1 MSEIKPVAVGVIGC
15 GNISG
20 AYMRMLQT
28 LPIVQVVACAD
39 LRPEAAQALAAQFNI
54 PRVLTVAA
62 LLADPAIEIV
72 LNLTTPQGHGE
83 IALAALAAGKSV
95 YNEKP
100 LALTR
105 EEGRQML
112 AASAARG
119 LRVGGAPDTF
129 LGGGLQTCREL
140 IDAGAIGTPVAATAF
155 MMSRGHEHWHP
166 NPAFYY
172 QKGGGPMFDMGP
184 YYLTALVSLLGPVQR
199 VSGATRITRPQR
211 TVTSQ
216 PRYGEI
222 IEVEVP
228 THVAGLL
235 DFAAGPIGTIITT
248 FDVQAS
254 NLPWIEIYGTAG
266 TLAAPDPNTFGG
278 PVRLRLAADNEWR
291 EIAVTRPFTA
301 NSRGLGLADMA
312 EGIRTGRP
320 HRANG
325 ELAYHVLD
333 IMHAIHDAS
342 AASRSVILESTCA
355 RPDAMPA

>member
-1 MSEIKPVAVGVIGC
+1 MNEIKPVAVGVIGC

-28 LPIVQVVACAD
+28 LPIVQVIACAD
-39 LRPEAAQALAAQFNI
+39 LRMEAAQALADQHGV
-54 PRVLTVAA
+54 PQVLTVEA
-62 LLADPAIEIV
+62 LLADPQIEIV
-72 LNLTTPQGHGE
+72 LNLTIPQAHGE

-105 EEGRQML
+105 EEGRRML
-112 AASAARG
+112 ALAAEKG
-119 LRVGGAPDTF
+119 LRVGSAPDTF

-140 IDAGAIGTPVAATAF
+140 IDSGVIGTPVAVTAF

-166 NPAFYY
+166 NPGFYY

-199 VSGATRITRPQR
+199 VSGATRITRKQR
-211 TVTSQ
+211 TITSQ
-216 PRYGEI
+216 PRYGEVI
-222 IEVEVP
+222 NVEVP
-228 THVAGLL
+228 THVTGLL
-235 DFAAGPIGTIITT
+235 DFAAGPVGTIITT

-254 NLPWIEIYGTAG
+254 TLPWIEIYGTAG

-278 PVRLRLAADNEWR
+278 PVRLRLAADDEWK
-291 EIAVTRPFTA
+291 EIPVTRPYTE

-312 EGIRTGRP
+312 EGIRTGRA

-342 AASRSVILESTCA
+342 DTGRHVLLESTCE
-355 RPDAMPA
+355 RPDAMPG

>member
-1 MSEIKPVAVGVIGC
+1 MHEMKPVSVGVIGC

-20 AYMRMLQT
+20 AYMRMLGT
-28 LPIVQVVACAD
+28 LPTVQIVACAD
-39 LRPEAAQALAAQFNI
+39 LRREAAAAMAQQWQI
-54 PRVLTVAA
+54 PQVLGVDE
-62 LLADPAIEIV
+62 LLAVPEIEIV
-72 LNLTTPQGHGE
+72 LDLTIPAAHGE
-83 IALAALAAGKSV
+83 VALAALAAGKSV

-105 EEGRQML
+105 SEGRQML
-112 AASAARG
+112 ALATEKG

-184 YYLTALVSLLGPVQR
+184 YYLTALVSLLGPVAR

-211 TVTSQ
+211 TITSK
-216 PRYGEI
+216 PLYGQVVD
-222 IEVEVP
+222 VEVP

-235 DFAAGPIGTIITT
+235 DFAAGPIGTLITT

-254 NLPWIEIYGTAG
+254 TLPWIEIYGTAG

-278 PVRLRLAADNEWR
+278 PVRLRLAGENEWR
-291 EIAVTRPFTA
+291 EIPVIRPYVE

-312 EGIRTGRP
+312 EAMRTGRP

-325 ELAYHVLD
+325 DLAYHVLD

-342 AASRSVILESTCA
+342 NGGQHVRMESTCA
-355 RPDAMPA
+355 RPEPMPT